1 MPAQISW
8 EQLFTKLLAPFP
20 IRADVESTLA
30 KGAFMPVKKLKEYLD
45 SHHVKYVSIVHS
57 KAYTAQEVAAS
68 AHVSGH
74 AMAKTV
80 IVRLDGEMAMA
91 VLPADRKIVLQDL
104 RDITGSEQVR
114 FATEDEFKARFPD
127 CELGAMPPFGNLYG
141 MEVFVA
147 EGLTAN
153 QQIAFNA
160 GSHEEIIKMKFDDFE
175 RLVKPNVMSFTT

>member
-1 MPAQISW
+1 M
-8 EQLFTKLLAPFP
+8 
-20 IRADVESTLA
+20 
-30 KGAFMPVKKLKEYLD
+30 
-45 SHHVKYVSIVHS
+45 KYVSIVHS

-80 IVRLDGEMAMA
+80 IVKLDGEMAMA

-127 CELGAMPPFGNLYG
+127 CEIGAMPPFGNLYG
-141 MEVFVA
+141 MEVFVSEA
-147 EGLTAN
+147 LTGN
-153 QQIAFNA
+153 HEISFNA
-160 GSHEEIIKMKFDDFE
+160 GSHEEIIKMSCHDFE
-175 RLVKPNVMSFTT
+175 RLVKPNVMAFTT